1 MISRQVLRE
10 YRLGKISNLILDLDK
25 MYGRSEPEWLVEYI
39 DEVLTNCAEDDEVQK
54 QAIDGLE
61 GMIATARIILR

>member
-1 MISRQVLRE
+1 MFGREVLRG
-10 YRLGKISNLILDLDK
+10 YRLRKIGNLIRDLDR
-25 MYGRSEPEWLVEYI
+25 MYAGTDDEWLSGYI

-61 GMIATARIILR
+61 GMIATARVILR